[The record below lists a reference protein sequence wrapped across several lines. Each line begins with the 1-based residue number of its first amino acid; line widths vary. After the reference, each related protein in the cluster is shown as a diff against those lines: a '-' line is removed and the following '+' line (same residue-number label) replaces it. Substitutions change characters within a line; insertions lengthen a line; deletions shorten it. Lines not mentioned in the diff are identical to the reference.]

1 VVAFLLNARSGRPVG
16 SEALPPTILA
26 ILVGAVTVFVGA
38 TGSRT
43 GAVLMLP
50 AIGLTLLAMWAGRLP
65 FRAATF
71 RLGRVMFMAAG
82 AALLMWLLGAERLLS
97 ALGRTRILEDN
108 RLDFWPTVW
117 TAAQAYF
124 PWGAGLGTFK
134 EAYELVEPLGALRAL
149 FVNHAHN
156 EYLEV
161 MIEAGLP
168 GLLLV
173 SAVLIWVGR
182 VSWRVWLSPGGHPA
196 SARLASICLVLVIL
210 HSLVDYPARTMAISI
225 LFAAASALVVR
236 SASAAAFRLNSD
248 LQRSSGVAQ

>member
-1 VVAFLLNARSGRPVG
+1 MLL
-16 SEALPPTILA
+16 
-26 ILVGAVTVFVGA
+26 
-38 TGSRT
+38 
-43 GAVLMLP
+43 
-50 AIGLTLLAMWAGRLP
+50 
-65 FRAATF
+65 
-71 RLGRVMFMAAG
+71 AAG

-97 ALGRTRILEDN
+97 ALGRTHILEDN
-108 RLDFWPTVW
+108 RLEFWPTVW

-149 FVNHAHN
+149 YVNHAHN

-168 GLLLV
+168 GLVLV
-173 SAVLIWVGR
+173 GAVLVWVAR
-182 VSWRVWLSPGGHPA
+182 VACRVWLSPRGHPA